1 LDRFQTSQP
10 QQQLAEIQGP
20 WQATITAAIE
30 VATGKRNPPPLAEYW
45 GQRPVLIRNA
55 FSTNE
60 LQKQNIIPTWEDI
73 VSLACY
79 CDDESS
85 SYVEAAESAR
95 WIRHVPGDPTSF
107 DVELGPFEREQ
118 IQEQIMKTT
127 KKSQKQWKWTLLVN
141 DVDRYHV
148 HLSHWMDSEFSFL
161 PRWRRDDAQI
171 SLAGIDGGIG
181 PHVDNYDVFLIQVT
195 GQRQW
200 ILGQSTLSVMDE
212 RRYLIPNIPVSILR
226 LLEQTISS
234 SDDDIPSFDPVT
246 LSPGDVL
253 YIPPRFV
260 HCGTALTNDCMTLSV
275 GCRAPSASE
284 LVARVA
290 ERIQD
295 SAMSSAVSR
304 YTDINL
310 FDAVHPHIGPSITM
324 DMKNTMKQLVRSAV
338 DDLLNNETEWD
349 ELVGT
354 LTTEAIRYSENAM
367 IPLVEE
373 SDAYH
378 ELWGKSAKEV
388 LQRVIM
394 LENKAALIR
403 TPGISIAYS
412 QVPRLDKKNDD
423 IHNYNNNNNN
433 LHSNMA
439 YRLFVH
445 GEMWEVDSTHSEAAA
460 ILFRCMERGQGLDGT
475 VLSSLIP
482 TLSPLLEDLVE
493 RGILRANQRSF

>member
-1 LDRFQTSQP
+1 
-10 QQQLAEIQGP
+10 
-20 WQATITAAIE
+20 
-30 VATGKRNPPPLAEYW
+30 
-45 GQRPVLIRNA
+45 
-55 FSTNE
+55 
-60 LQKQNIIPTWEDI
+60 
-73 VSLACY
+73 
-79 CDDESS
+79 
-85 SYVEAAESAR
+85 
-95 WIRHVPGDPTSF
+95 
-107 DVELGPFEREQ
+107 
-118 IQEQIMKTT
+118 
-127 KKSQKQWKWTLLVN
+127 
-141 DVDRYHV
+141 
-148 HLSHWMDSEFSFL
+148 
-161 PRWRRDDAQI
+161 
-171 SLAGIDGGIG
+171 
-181 PHVDNYDVFLIQVT
+181 
-195 GQRQW
+195 
-200 ILGQSTLSVMDE
+200 
-212 RRYLIPNIPVSILR
+212 
-226 LLEQTISS
+226 
-234 SDDDIPSFDPVT
+234 
-246 LSPGDVL
+246 
-253 YIPPRFV
+253 
-260 HCGTALTNDCMTLSV
+260 
-275 GCRAPSASE
+275 
-284 LVARVA
+284 
-290 ERIQD
+290 
-295 SAMSSAVSR
+295 
-304 YTDINL
+304 
-310 FDAVHPHIGPSITM
+310 M
-324 DMKNTMKQLVRSAV
+324 DMKHTMKQMVRSAV